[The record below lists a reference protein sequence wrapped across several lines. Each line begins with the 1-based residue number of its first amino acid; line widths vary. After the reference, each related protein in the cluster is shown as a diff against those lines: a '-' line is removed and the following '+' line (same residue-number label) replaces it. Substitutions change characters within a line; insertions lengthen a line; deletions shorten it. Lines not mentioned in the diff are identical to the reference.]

1 MTIFVIKY
9 ISMNISKN
17 LFDLT
22 EDQEKTSRSIY
33 EGKVIKC
40 LVAPYHT
47 YEQLE
52 KVIPYTK
59 TTLLF
64 PEREMSTTM
73 IKSLIS
79 MVVANPS
86 QDEFLIVTTNQN
98 IIMDMIGDCVR
109 VLTEGG
115 DIVYTGTKTFMANIH
130 DIRHELL
137 ENDDHRI
144 SESER
149 TESQNKIKTII
160 NRVNNKTP
168 ITRTDF
174 TQLISEI
181 DLIGEPIIKNKLK
194 EMARDLT
201 IV

>member
-1 MTIFVIKY
+1 
-9 ISMNISKN
+9 MNISKN

-33 EGKVIKC
+33 NGKVIKC

-47 YEQLE
+47 YDQLE

-73 IKSLIS
+73 IKGLIS
-79 MVVANPS
+79 MIVANPS
-86 QDEFLIVTTNQN
+86 QDEFRIITTNQN
-98 IIMDMIGDCVR
+98 IIMDMVGDCVR

-130 DIRHELL
+130 DIRYELL
-137 ENDDHRI
+137 ENDDHRL

-160 NRVNNKTP
+160 NRVNDKTP

-194 EMARDLT
+194 EMSRNLT

>member
-1 MTIFVIKY
+1 
-9 ISMNISKN
+9 MNISKN

-33 EGKVIKC
+33 NGKVIKC

-47 YEQLE
+47 YDKLE

-73 IKSLIS
+73 IKGLIS
-79 MVVANPS
+79 MIVANPS
-86 QDEFLIVTTNQN
+86 QDEFRIITTNQN
-98 IIMDMIGDCVR
+98 IIMDMVGDCVR

-130 DIRHELL
+130 DIRYELL
-137 ENDDHRI
+137 ENDNHRL

-160 NRVNNKTP
+160 NRVNDKTP

-194 EMARDLT
+194 EMSRNLT

>member
-1 MTIFVIKY
+1 
-9 ISMNISKN
+9 MNISKN

-33 EGKVIKC
+33 NGKVIKC

-47 YEQLE
+47 YDKLE

-73 IKSLIS
+73 IKGLIS
-79 MVVANPS
+79 MIVANPS
-86 QDEFLIVTTNQN
+86 QDEFRIITTNQN
-98 IIMDMIGDCVR
+98 IIMDMVGDCVR

-130 DIRHELL
+130 DIRYELL
-137 ENDDHRI
+137 ENDDHRL

-160 NRVNNKTP
+160 NRVNDKTP

-194 EMARDLT
+194 EMSRNLT